1 MKKTLLTLIA
11 FSVVLISFSQGNQRN
26 ITNTCSAKELNLQQ
40 PLHKQN
46 ISAEKFY
53 AFDVN
58 FDQLNMELD
67 GADIPHRDDLP
78 QNTTVTIEIPNPE
91 GNFDRYK
98 VLVNTTMHPGL
109 RANFPE
115 IRTYDV
121 VGLDNRRLS
130 GKIDITPHGFHA
142 MIYYNNSGIFFID
155 PIQQENNITHISYW
169 KHDFVSNKTFSCN
182 HDDHNESVSA
192 LIDIIDNDT
201 ELSLSYASC
210 QLRTYRLALAA
221 TGEYTVFHGGTV
233 TLAAAAQ
240 VTSMN
245 RVNGVFERELAVTM
259 QIIANNN
266 LLIYTNGATDPYSN
280 GNASA
285 MLSEN
290 INNCAAVIG
299 NANFDIGHVFGT
311 NSGGVAYLASVCNNS
326 IKAGGVTGSGA
337 PVGDPF
343 DIDYVAHEMGHQF
356 GMNHTQ
362 NNNCNRN
369 GPTAMETGSGITIMG
384 YAGICT
390 PNVGNNSIA
399 IFHQISLSEGGT
411 FISGNGGT
419 CASITNIPNTAPVIT
434 SINGGYTIPI
444 STPFAL
450 TATATD
456 ANGHNLSY
464 RWEQMDNQV
473 STQPPAATSTSGPN
487 FRSFMPTASP
497 TRFFPNMTAIINNG
511 PFTWERLPSVSRT
524 MNFRCTVHDDHT
536 VGGCSDF
543 INTTVTFDA
552 TAGPFVLT
560 YPSATGID
568 WPVNSTQ
575 TVTWNVANTTN
586 TNVNCQFVE
595 IRLSIDGGQTYP
607 HLLASNVAN
616 NGSFSI
622 TVPNFVNTTSRVRV
636 MAANGSFFDISDNNF
651 TISAAPDGFNLSV
664 NPTTQNICAGTNAM
678 FDVNVLQFGTFTNP
692 VNLSVTGL
700 PAGANASWSA
710 NPANTPSTSI
720 LTITT
725 TGVAEGTYALTIS
738 GTSTT
743 GTVNVPV
750 QLIVS
755 AGIPQQVAL
764 NTPANNSN
772 GVPTNLTLNWSA
784 VTSTTST
791 YQVQV
796 SINPDFSTTVINQS
810 GITQT
815 SFAAPGLNQGTT
827 YYWRVRATN
836 TCGSGPWSTTFNFTT
851 QICATLNATDLP
863 ITIPTLGT
871 ITSTLNVAQS
881 GIISN
886 VDILNLEGTHQRM
899 SDLVFTI
906 TSPNNTTV
914 TLFSNI
920 CGNSTNFNLNLSD
933 NAAPGAIP
941 CPPTNGLTY
950 QPQSPLS
957 AFIGENMQ
965 GTWTLTVI
973 DQVNP
978 RSGQLQSW
986 SLGICYS
993 TGCATITPTFNQA
1006 GPYCSGASIPA
1017 LPTTSTNGIAG
1028 TWSPAINNTATTTYT
1043 FTPTNST
1050 CTTNATMTITVNP
1063 NVTPTFNQVG
1073 PYCAGASIPALPTTS
1088 TNGVSGTWSPA
1099 INNTTTTTYTFTPTA
1114 GQCSSTATMT
1124 ITINPNVTPAFNQ
1137 VGPYCAGASIPALPT
1152 TSTNGVTGTWSP
1164 AINNTTTTTYTFT
1177 PTAGLCATTVTM
1189 TITINPN
1196 VIPTFNQVGPY
1207 CTGSSIPPLPT
1218 TSNNGVTG
1226 SWSPAINNTTTTTYT
1241 FTPSGGQC
1249 ATTATMTIT
1258 VGTDIEPTF
1267 NQVGPYC
1274 TGASIPALPTTS
1286 NNGVTGSW
1294 SPAINNNTTTTYT
1307 FTPNPNQCAVAT
1319 AMTITI
1325 NTNVTPTFDAVTTYC
1340 AGASIPALP
1349 TNSTNGVIGTWSPTL
1364 NNTATTTYTF
1374 TPSSGQC
1381 AISTNLTINVN
1392 PSPALDIEF
1401 TNAGLVATAGYTSYI
1416 WSLNGITIAGAS
1428 TNIYVPLVNGTYAVE
1443 ATDQNTCQ
1451 STATYTVISVNLV
1464 NEDLLAF
1471 HAYPNPTDGIIN
1483 LEFGT
1488 AQTREV
1494 YVYDNAGK
1502 LVYQNTIHNKIE
1514 QLYLQSLAAGT
1525 YHLHIDQE
1533 AGTLHKII
1541 FVSK

>member
-1 MKKTLLTLIA
+1 MKKTLLTLVATLAI
-11 FSVVLISFSQGNQRN
+11 LISFAQSNQRK

-46 ISAEKFY
+46 VSAKKFY

-67 GADIPHRDDLP
+67 GTDIPHRDDLP
-78 QNTTVTIEIPNPE
+78 QHTTVTIEIPNPE
-91 GNFDRYK
+91 GSFDLYK
-98 VLVNTTMHPGL
+98 VLVNTTMHPDL
-109 RANFPE
+109 RSYFPE

-121 VGLDNRRLS
+121 VGINNRRLT

-142 MIYYNNSGIFFID
+142 MIYYDNTGIFFID
-155 PIQQENNITHISYW
+155 PVQQENNVTHISYW
-169 KHDFVSNKTFSCN
+169 KHDFTTNKTFSCN
-182 HDDHNESVSA
+182 HDEHNETASS
-192 LIDIIDNDT
+192 LLDIIDNDS

-221 TGEYTVFHGGTV
+221 TGEYTVYHGGTV

-245 RVNGVFERELAVTM
+245 RVNGVYERELAITM

-280 GNASA
+280 GNAGA

-326 IKAGGVTGSGA
+326 IKAGGVTGSGN
-337 PVGDPF
+337 PIGDPF

-419 CASITNIPNTAPVIT
+419 CAAITNIPNTAPVIT
-434 SINGGYTIPI
+434 AINGGYTIPI

-456 ANGHNLSY
+456 ANGHNLTY

-487 FRSFMPTASP
+487 FRSFMPTANP

-560 YPSATGID
+560 YPSATGIN

-595 IRLSIDGGQTYP
+595 IRLSIDGGLTYP
-607 HLLASNVAN
+607 HVLAANVAN
-616 NGSFSI
+616 NGSFTI

-651 TISAAPDGFNLSV
+651 TISAAPDGFNLNV
-664 NPTTQNICAGTNAM
+664 TPTTQNVCAGTNAVYTI
-678 FDVNVLQFGTFTNP
+678 DVLQFGNFTNQ
-692 VNLSVTGL
+692 VNLSVSGL
-700 PAGANASWSA
+700 PVGANASWSA
-710 NPANTPSTSI
+710 NPANTPSTSTF
-720 LTITT
+720 TITT
-725 TGVAEGTYALTIS
+725 NGVAEGTYALTITGS
-738 GTSTT
+738 STS

-755 AGIPQQVAL
+755 AGIPTQVAL

-772 GVPTNLTLNWSA
+772 GVPNNLTLTWGA
-784 VTSTTST
+784 VASSTAT

-796 SINPDFSTTVINQS
+796 STNPDFSSTVINES
-810 GITQT
+810 GITQLN
-815 SFAAPGLNQGTT
+815 FAATGLNQGTT

-836 TCGSGPWSTTFNFTT
+836 TCGSGPWSNVFNFTT
-851 QICATLNATDLP
+851 QICATYNPTDLP
-863 ITIPTLGT
+863 ITIPTVGT
-871 ITSTLNVAQS
+871 ITSSINITQS
-881 GIISN
+881 GIINN
-886 VDILNLEGTHQRM
+886 VDILNLVGTHQRM

-920 CGNSTNFNLNLSD
+920 CGNSANFNLNLSD

-993 TGCATITPTFNQA
+993 TGCATITPTFNQVGPYCA
-1006 GPYCSGASIPA
+1006 GASIPALPTTSTNGVSGSWSPAINNTATTTYTFTPTNSTCTTNATMTIAVNPNLTPEFTQVGPYCSGASIPA
-1017 LPTTSTNGIAG
+1017 LPTTSTNGVSGTWSPALNNTATTTYTFTPTAG
-1028 TWSPAINNTATTTYT
+1028 QCSSTATMTITINPNVTPLFNQVGPYCAGASIPALPTTSTNGVSGSWSPAINNTATTTYT

-1063 NVTPTFNQVG
+1063 NLTPEFTQVG
-1073 PYCAGASIPALPTTS
+1073 PYCSGASIPALPTTS

-1099 INNTTTTTYTFTPTA
+1099 INNTITTTYTFTPNADQCGTA
-1114 GQCSSTATMT
+1114 TTMT
-1124 ITINPNVTPAFNQ
+1124 ITVGTDIEPTFNQ
-1137 VGPYCAGASIPALPT
+1137 VGPYCIGDMIPDLPTTSINGFTGSWSPAINNMTTTTYSFTPNAGQCAITATMTIIVNPNETPTFNQVGPYCSGASIPALPT

-1177 PTAGLCATTVTM
+1177 PNTV
-1189 TITINPN
+1189 
-1196 VIPTFNQVGPY
+1196 
-1207 CTGSSIPPLPT
+1207 
-1218 TSNNGVTG
+1218 
-1226 SWSPAINNTTTTTYT
+1226 
-1241 FTPSGGQC
+1241 QC
-1249 ATTATMTIT
+1249 AVNTTMTIT
-1258 VGTDIEPTF
+1258 V
-1267 NQVGPYC
+1267 
-1274 TGASIPALPTTS
+1274 
-1286 NNGVTGSW
+1286 
-1294 SPAINNNTTTTYT
+1294 
-1307 FTPNPNQCAVAT
+1307 
-1319 AMTITI
+1319 
-1325 NTNVTPTFDAVTTYC
+1325 
-1340 AGASIPALP
+1340 
-1349 TNSTNGVIGTWSPTL
+1349 
-1364 NNTATTTYTF
+1364 NTAPNVVIQF
-1374 TPSSGQC
+1374 TS
-1381 AISTNLTINVN
+1381 
-1392 PSPALDIEF
+1392 D
-1401 TNAGLVATAGYTSYI
+1401 GLVATPGYASYA
-1416 WSLNGITIAGAS
+1416 WSLNGTPIPQAAA
-1428 TNIYVPLVNGTYAVE
+1428 NVYVPLVNGVYEVLVS
-1443 ATDQNTCQ
+1443 DQNGCQ
-1451 STATYTVISVNLV
+1451 VIATYTVISVNLE
-1464 NEDLLAF
+1464 NEDQMF
-1471 HAYPNPTDGIIN
+1471 FNAYPNPSDGIIN
-1483 LEFGT
+1483 LEFGS

-1494 YVYDNAGK
+1494 FVYDNAGK

-1541 FVSK
+1541 FVSQ